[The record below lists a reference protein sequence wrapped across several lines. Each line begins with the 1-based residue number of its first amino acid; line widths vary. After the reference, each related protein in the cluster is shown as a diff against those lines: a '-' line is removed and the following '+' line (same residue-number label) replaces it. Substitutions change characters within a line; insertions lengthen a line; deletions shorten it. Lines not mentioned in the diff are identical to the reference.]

1 MTDYPIW
8 AKHLPIKRRYAQK
21 KTWKENKRNKT
32 EEKNKKESI
41 RRTD

>member
-1 MTDYPIW
+1 MTEYPIW

-21 KTWKENKRNKT
+21 KTWKENKTKQDGR
-32 EEKNKKESI
+32 KKQKEI